1 MLKSTFFE
9 ATFEEDVE
17 IVTNALKDGGSNHPK
32 FDHVI
37 NDSLVLAS
45 DFHFCSFSHVK
56 RLGNLVAHFLARKS
70 KFSNELQVW
79 IESIPDDI
87 APLVF
92 RDSL

>member
-17 IVTNALKDGGSNHPK
+17 TVTNALKDGGSNHPK

-45 DFHFCSFSHVK
+45 DFHFYSFSHVK
-56 RLGNLVAHFLARKS
+56 RLGNLVAHFLAKNLS
-70 KFSNELQVW
+70 
-79 IESIPDDI
+79 
-87 APLVF
+87 LVMSCRYGLNPF
-92 RDSL
+92 LMI

>member
-17 IVTNALKDGGSNHPK
+17 TVTNALKDGGSNHPK

-45 DFHFCSFSHVK
+45 DFCFCSFSHVK
-56 RLGNLVAHFLARKS
+56 RFGNSVAHFLARKS
-70 KFSNELQVW
+70 KFGNELQVW
-79 IESIPDDI
+79 IESILDNI
-87 APLVF
+87 APLVPC
-92 RDSL
+92 DSL